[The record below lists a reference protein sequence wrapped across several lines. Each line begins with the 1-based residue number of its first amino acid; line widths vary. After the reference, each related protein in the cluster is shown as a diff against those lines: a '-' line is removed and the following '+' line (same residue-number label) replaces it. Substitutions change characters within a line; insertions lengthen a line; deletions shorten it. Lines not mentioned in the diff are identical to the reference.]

1 MTDFQERRRFQRVA
15 VAPRTELRASRR
27 VRVRLLDVSAGGALV
42 ASEERLPVGVAAH
55 LRLSL
60 GGAPF
65 ETPITVEREEPAPQ
79 GGGRRAGIVMMSMP
93 ASQQDTLD
101 EFLRRAGS

>member
-1 MTDFQERRRFQRVA
+1 VTDFQERRRFQRVA
-15 VAPRTELRASRR
+15 MTSRCELRASRR

-42 ASEERLPVGVAAH
+42 ASDEPLAVGVAAH

-65 ETPITVEREEPAPQ
+65 ETPVTVQRDEPAPR
-79 GGGRRAGIVMMSMP
+79 GGGRRAGIVMRSMP
-93 ASQQDTLD
+93 ASQQDILE
-101 EFLRRAGS
+101 EFLSRAGC